1 MKIIQLEQGTPEW
14 HEWRLQGIGASEAP
28 MILGISKYKSAYKL
42 WQEKTGTI
50 ETKDDYNFIF
60 EKGKSIEAKARA
72 YFELMNDKDC
82 PPACMEMDGF
92 PFIRASLDGYN
103 AKENFALE
111 IKYVGKDAMGEEI
124 TPQHY
129 AQVQH
134 QMMICEAQDLT
145 FIRSNDGKTFK
156 ADVIKM
162 DEPFIEKLLAEEI
175 KFWNMVLDKVEPPI
189 PEKKPR
195 KKRDPINPRVGS
207 KA

>member
-1 MKIIQLEQGTPEW
+1 
-14 HEWRLQGIGASEAP
+14 
-28 MILGISKYKSAYKL
+28 MILGISKYKTAHKL

-60 EKGKSIEAKARA
+60 EKGKAIEAKARA

-82 PPACMEMDGF
+82 PPICIEMEEL

-134 QMMICEAQDLT
+134 QMMVCEAKDLT
-145 FIRSNDGKTFK
+145 FIRSNDGKIFK
-156 ADVIKM
+156 ADVIKA
-162 DEPFIEKLLAEEI
+162 DESFIENLMAEEI
-175 KFWNMVLDKVEPPI
+175 KFWDMVLSKVEPPI
-189 PEKKPR
+189 PEKKRR
-195 KKRDPINPRVGS
+195 KNAKVH
-207 KA
+207 